1 MRDVFF
7 TIFTPQ
13 MYVVNFNIPFTK
25 TVRGE
30 RFPDYES
37 RFSQLLYQQGNQYG
51 NVEFSIQLGDKLTK
65 SKSDYGGSEGPKEGG

>member
-7 TIFTPQ
+7 N
-13 MYVVNFNIPFTK
+13 NFYSSDVCGKFQYTFYK
-25 TVRGE
+25 DCSRE